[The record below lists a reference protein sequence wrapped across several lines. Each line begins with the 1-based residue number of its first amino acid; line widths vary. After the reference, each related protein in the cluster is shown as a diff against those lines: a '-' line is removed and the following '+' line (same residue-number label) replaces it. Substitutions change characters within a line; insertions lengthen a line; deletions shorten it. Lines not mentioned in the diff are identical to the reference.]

1 MITKER
7 FKLANDVEI
16 PKLGL
21 GTWFIDDGDAARVVR
36 DAVEIGYRHIDTA
49 RAYGNEAGVGEGVR
63 TSGIERSELFVTTK
77 LAAELKS
84 YDEAA
89 AGIDESLTNLGLDYA
104 DMMIIHS
111 PKPWMKFHGD
121 DHYFEGNREAW
132 RALEDAYEAGKLRA
146 IGLSNFERVD
156 IDNILGS
163 CSVKPM
169 VNQILVHISS
179 SPFELIEYSQQ
190 QDMLVEAYSPIA
202 HGQLFRNE
210 QVTAMAER
218 YGVSVPQLSIRYVLQ
233 LGLLPLPKTSN
244 PDHMRS
250 NTEVDFEIS
259 GVDMDTLRNLE
270 QIQDYGEI
278 GVMPVFGGDLS

>member
-1 MITKER
+1 
-7 FKLANDVEI
+7 
-16 PKLGL
+16 
-21 GTWFIDDGDAARVVR
+21 
-36 DAVEIGYRHIDTA
+36 
-49 RAYGNEAGVGEGVR
+49 
-63 TSGIERSELFVTTK
+63 
-77 LAAELKS
+77 
-84 YDEAA
+84 
-89 AGIDESLTNLGLDYA
+89 
-104 DMMIIHS
+104 
-111 PKPWMKFHGD
+111 
-121 DHYFEGNREAW
+121 
-132 RALEDAYEAGKLRA
+132 
-146 IGLSNFERVD
+146 
-156 IDNILGS
+156 
-163 CSVKPM
+163 M
-169 VNQILVHISS
+169 VNQILAHISNT
-179 SPFELIEYSQQ
+179 PFELIEYSQQ